1 MVVTVMLRRTVA
13 AMLILDS
20 PTRERDSVLRARQAL
35 LPRESG
41 LSELRNVK
49 KALLSKM
56 KKKLQ

>member
-1 MVVTVMLRRTVA
+1 MLR
-13 AMLILDS
+13 LDS
-20 PTRERDSVLRARQAL
+20 PKRERDSVLRARQAL